1 MNRNISIV
9 RTVEPAGSSAKRQ
22 SDQAF
27 ETLYR
32 AVLRCELTPGT
43 TVSEAELAERF
54 HLKRAAARAAVDRL
68 SVMGM
73 LRPVR
78 RRGYVVKPVTL
89 RDVSDLFEL
98 RSIVEVAVNRLAAG
112 RVDEFA
118 LRRLDQICT
127 AGYVPGDR
135 ASEARF
141 LQANTEFHLTVAMVT
156 GNDRLVALLAQLLK
170 EMERLFHFGMS
181 LRNRSE
187 ELLQKHQVLI
197 EALIRGNAEDVER
210 VTREELVA
218 SKNMVLDA
226 LMSSDALLDVSI
238 SAGSADRSS

>member
-1 MNRNISIV
+1 MSKNISIV
-9 RTVEPAGSSAKRQ
+9 ATIEPAERSAKRQ
-22 SDQAF
+22 SDRAL

-32 AVLRCELTPGT
+32 AVVRCELLPGA

-54 HLKRAAARAAVDRL
+54 DLRRAAARAAVDRL
-68 SVMGM
+68 SVMGL

-78 RRGYVVKPVTL
+78 RRGYVVKPITL
-89 RDVSDLFEL
+89 RDLNDLFGL
-98 RSIVEVAVNRLAAG
+98 RAIIEVAVNRIAAG

-118 LRRLDQICT
+118 LRRLDQVST
-127 AGYVPGDR
+127 AGYRPGDR

-156 GNDRLVALLAQLLK
+156 GNDRLVGLLAQILK
-170 EMERLFHFGMS
+170 EMERLFHFGLS
-181 LRNRSE
+181 LRNRSDD
-187 ELLQKHQVLI
+187 LLQKHQVLI
-197 EALIRGNAEDVER
+197 DALTRGDADEVER
-210 VTREELVA
+210 VTREELTA

-238 SAGSADRSS
+238 SAGSADRP